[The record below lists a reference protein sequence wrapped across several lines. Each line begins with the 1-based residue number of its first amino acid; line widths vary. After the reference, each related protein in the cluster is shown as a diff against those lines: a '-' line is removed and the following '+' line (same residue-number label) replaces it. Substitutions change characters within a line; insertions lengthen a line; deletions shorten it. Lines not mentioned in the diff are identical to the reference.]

1 MRDVVSPDSV
11 FNALWEAALQAAS
24 SRDLGSKASSRE
36 MARETGEDAFDCVAA
51 AIRQDGAA
59 LVQHSASLLSA
70 LTLLWA
76 AAGIE
81 PDEIWMELHK
91 RERLG
96 SLLHEMAGEGR
107 GRLRQGRG
115 LGGPWR
121 VDSTKLP

>member
-1 MRDVVSPDSV
+1 V
-11 FNALWEAALQAAS
+11 FAALWDAALREAS
-24 SRDLGSKASSRE
+24 GRDLGGAASLR
-36 MARETGEDAFDCVAA
+36 AVTRETGEDALECIGA

-96 SLLHEMAGEGR
+96 SLLHEMATGEGR
-107 GRLRQGRG
+107 ARQRRGRG
-115 LGGPWR
+115 VAHPWR

>member
-1 MRDVVSPDSV
+1 VTR
-11 FNALWEAALQAAS
+11 EA
-24 SRDLGSKASSRE
+24 
-36 MARETGEDAFDCVAA
+36 GEDAFECIGA
-51 AIRQDGAA
+51 AIRQDRAA

-96 SLLHEMAGEGR
+96 SLLHEMATGEGR
-107 GRLRQGRG
+107 ARQRQGRG
-115 LGGPWR
+115 LAGPWR